1 MNILQIVFIMLM
13 VLFAALIWFFVN
25 RASVRANEKIR
36 LLQDILEQQR
46 LQTALLQSLAPAT
59 AAITPSEPEAV
70 LVPSARPT
78 PEFDAFN
85 VIPER

>member
-1 MNILQIVFIMLM
+1 MLM
-13 VLFAALIWFFVN
+13 VLFAALVWFFVN

-36 LLQDILEQQR
+36 LLQEILEQQR

-59 AAITPSEPEAV
+59 AVITPPEPETLLHPAAA
-70 LVPSARPT
+70 PA

>member
-1 MNILQIVFIMLM
+1 MLL
-13 VLFAALIWFFVN
+13 VLFAALVWFFVN

-36 LLQDILEQQR
+36 LLQEILEQQR
-46 LQTALLQSLAPAT
+46 IQTALLQSLAPVT
-59 AAITPSEPEAV
+59 EDVTPSEPETV
-70 LVPSARPT
+70 LHPSAAPA

>member
-13 VLFAALIWFFVN
+13 VLFAALVWFFVN
-25 RASVRANEKIR
+25 RASVRANQQIR
-36 LLQDILEQQR
+36 LLQEILEQQR
-46 LQTALLQSLAPAT
+46 IQTALLQTLAPAT
-59 AAITPSEPEAV
+59 AATPPLESETVMRQPDEPV
-70 LVPSARPT
+70 